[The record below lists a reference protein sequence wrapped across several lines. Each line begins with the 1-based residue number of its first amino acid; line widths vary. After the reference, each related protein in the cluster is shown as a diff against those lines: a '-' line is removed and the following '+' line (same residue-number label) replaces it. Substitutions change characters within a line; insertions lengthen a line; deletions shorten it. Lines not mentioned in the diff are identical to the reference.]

1 MKIIANLITSFMII
15 GLSACGGGL
24 VTIPLIQHEM
34 VNIRHWLT
42 LSDVT
47 KLLAIAQMTPGPI
60 AINAATF
67 VGFQV
72 AGVIGSLMSTLAVI
86 FPSIAILFSITPL
99 LNNIKENEKAIRI
112 NQGIQ
117 VGVLSLILFAIWS
130 FGSTVITN
138 VFDFSIAIAA
148 FMALLFLKNKIHPV
162 VVIIF
167 CGIIG
172 IVIY

>member
-86 FPSIAILFSITPL
+86 FPSIAILFFSE
-99 LNNIKENEKAIRI
+99 KEKM
-112 NQGIQ
+112 
-117 VGVLSLILFAIWS
+117 LSLF
-130 FGSTVITN
+130 
-138 VFDFSIAIAA
+138 
-148 FMALLFLKNKIHPV
+148 FLTKKTKKKTIKKQKNKI
-162 VVIIF
+162 
-167 CGIIG
+167 
-172 IVIY
+172 